1 MIKSFFICILL
12 FFFSICFGQKFK
24 AKLRENSVVRDSSG
38 MVYPYAFWKQMLL
51 SGKYKPLALYPENEN
66 SDFLI
71 VPLSDDEIET
81 MMKALSKPRPS
92 RVFRDG
98 AKFPAFNET
107 DINGNKYKMKDLLG
121 KVIVINFWFINCAP
135 CRTEIPELNGLV
147 KMYENN
153 EDVVFIGIAMDE
165 KYRLKDF
172 LKTSPFYYNIIENGG
187 YLAKQYNVQ
196 QFPTHVVIDGEGKI
210 RFHTI
215 GLARNT
221 VYWINKTIKESVNA
235 LHATGITIEMAN

>member
-1 MIKSFFICILL
+1 MKSFFFCTLL
-12 FFFSICFGQKFK
+12 FCFSFCFAQKSK
-24 AKLRENSVVRDSSG
+24 AKLTETSVVRDSSG

-51 SGKYKPLALYPENEN
+51 SGKYKSKALYPENEN

-81 MMKALSKPRPS
+81 MMKTLPKPRTS
-92 RVFRDG
+92 QVFRDG
-98 AKFPAFNET
+98 AKFPGFTET
-107 DINGNKYKMKDLLG
+107 DINGNKYKIKDLLG
-121 KVIVINFWFINCAP
+121 KVIVINFWFINCPP

-147 KMYENN
+147 KMHENN
-153 EDVVFIGIAMDE
+153 KDVVFIGIAMDD
-165 KYRLKDF
+165 KYRLKEF

-196 QFPTHVVIDGEGKI
+196 SFPTHVVIDGEGKV

-221 VYWINKTIKESVNA
+221 VYWINKTIKES
-235 LHATGITIEMAN
+235 LSEIPATGITTKMAN